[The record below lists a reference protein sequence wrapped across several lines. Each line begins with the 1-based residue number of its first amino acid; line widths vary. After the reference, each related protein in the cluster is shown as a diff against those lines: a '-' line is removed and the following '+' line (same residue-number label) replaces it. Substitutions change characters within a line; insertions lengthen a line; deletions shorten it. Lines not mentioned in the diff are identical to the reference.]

1 MWTVKLGWV
10 GVPGISPADVP
21 QRKWLHRWAVGYF
34 FGQQSGKDA
43 MMLLPIQ
50 FCGCSFHYLVAGSA
64 AMRMGD
70 GRWQGSAQ
78 KISWASL

>member
-1 MWTVKLGWV
+1 MWTVELGWD
-10 GVPGISPADVP
+10 GVPGIFPADVP
-21 QRKWLHRWAVGYF
+21 QRKGLRRW
-34 FGQQSGKDA
+34 A

-50 FCGCSFHYLVAGSA
+50 FCGSPFHYPVAGSA

-78 KISWASL
+78 KIPWASL